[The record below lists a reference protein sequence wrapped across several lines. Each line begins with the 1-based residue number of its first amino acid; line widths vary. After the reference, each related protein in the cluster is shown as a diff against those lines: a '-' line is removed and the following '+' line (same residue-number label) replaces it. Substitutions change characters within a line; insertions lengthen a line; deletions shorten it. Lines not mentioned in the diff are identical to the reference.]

1 MLTFS
6 DACKIL
12 GWLGMHFTLNYLL
25 MFAIWDSA
33 VTNVY
38 VVLCL
43 VVQLCPT
50 LCDPVVSSPPGASV
64 HGYSSGKN
72 TGVGCYALLQG
83 IFSTQESNQGV
94 LHCRWTLYQLNHEGS
109 LLMSISELY
118 NLLSCGYF
126 RTNIKWLI
134 QILSVVGIFH
144 YLNYFTYNVPYLLCF

>member
-1 MLTFS
+1 
-6 DACKIL
+6 
-12 GWLGMHFTLNYLL
+12 MHFTLNYLL

-43 VVQLCPT
+43 VVQSCPT

-83 IFSTQESNQGV
+83 IFSTRESNQGV

-109 LLMSISELY
+109 LMSISELY

-126 RTNIKWLI
+126 RTNIK
-134 QILSVVGIFH
+134 
-144 YLNYFTYNVPYLLCF
+144 